1 MDLKK
6 VRAVMQKF
14 AQNVVVEAKKNA
26 PQDKTSGKLRDSIKA
41 SDPYVTADF
50 SMVSFFM
57 EDYGKYQDLGVKG
70 VKSGKSVG
78 KKYYGSQAREYKY
91 TSKGGRTGLK
101 GMPPPSSFDRFSIRK
116 GLAPRDI
123 KGRFTG
129 RAVSTV
135 GFRKSITFLIAR
147 SIFTKGIKP
156 TLFFTKPFI
165 KYFKNLPSD
174 VARAYGEDFETLI
187 QLEFNKDGN
196 I

>member
-1 MDLKK
+1 MDLKR
-6 VRAVMQKF
+6 VTAVMQKF
-14 AQNVVVEAKKNA
+14 AQNVVTEAKKNA
-26 PQDKTSGKLRDSIKA
+26 PQKKTTGRLRNSIYA
-41 SDPYVTADF
+41 SKPIVTADF

-70 VKSGKSVG
+70 KNSGESVG

-91 TSKGGRTGLK
+91 TDK
-101 GMPPPSSFDRFSIRK
+101 MPDPAKLDKWVVRK

-129 RAVSTV
+129 RAVNTV
-135 GFRKSITFLIAR
+135 GFRKSITYLIAK
-147 SIFTKGIKP
+147 SIYTKGIKP

-165 KYFKNLPSD
+165 KYFQNLPRE
-174 VARAYGEDFETLI
+174 VAEAYGKDFETFVE
-187 QLEFNKDGN
+187 LEFNKDGN